1 MNRTEP
7 PSFSSIDALRHADVN
22 TRELSRHGVLKV
34 AGKEYQIQLKLN
46 GEFIVNRHEG
56 GRTSFFNSASELFS
70 HRLAE
75 GSLSSRSSRIAEVLN
90 EKRTP
95 GERAGYHTPP
105 PFATPARAARN
116 AQPQPTQRP
125 SFATPPRGYR
135 ADFTVNT
142 HKASSSG
149 TKKASSAEAGTASTS
164 TGRHANA
171 RNPVFAASL
180 KELAKWSEIKQ
191 TSIADPRSMQGV
203 NNPDMEKKYLMNAKT
218 LLETRIKASGLKLS
232 DVMVHDDGKTLATN
246 LNHIEFRTF
255 FNRSGGFWDQ
265 PADNVARKS
274 DSLIK
279 KADLYFKAFQKENR
293 ADPSPL
299 AMPRNNKPLGII
311 KEILQGDSG
320 LVIGEA
326 HNCVASKRVL
336 IENMKDLKSAGVT
349 TLFMEHLCSDSH
361 GKDLADYLSAP
372 KGTPMPKR
380 LEIYLDTQTR
390 EQGGIGGKPSKYGF
404 KELVQAAKEAGINV
418 IPVDTAATYATS
430 TSDGNARYKAM
441 NYYAAEKIRLT
452 QPQGKWIAF
461 VGSGHAAR
469 CEGVPG
475 LSELTGT
482 RSMIIDEYGQSSKPK
497 IEVNVK
503 GYLNQI
509 NPDIVLSYKKP

>member
-1 MNRTEP
+1 M
-7 PSFSSIDALRHADVN
+7 
-22 TRELSRHGVLKV
+22 
-34 AGKEYQIQLKLN
+34 
-46 GEFIVNRHEG
+46 
-56 GRTSFFNSASELFS
+56 
-70 HRLAE
+70 
-75 GSLSSRSSRIAEVLN
+75 SSRSSRIAEVLN

-149 TKKASSAEAGTASTS
+149 TKKASSAEASTASTS

-180 KELAKWSEIKQ
+180 KELAKWSEIEQ
-191 TSIADPRSMQGV
+191 TSIADPRSMRGG
-203 NNPDMEKKYLMNAKT
+203 KKKILMTAKT
-218 LLETRIKASGLKLS
+218 TLETSIGRFGLQLS
-232 DVMVHDDGKTLATN
+232 DVLVHDDGKTLAAN
-246 LNHIEFRTF
+246 LNHIEFKKF
-255 FNRSGGFWDQ
+255 FKSGGLPWDR
-265 PADNVARKS
+265 PADNVVEKC

-279 KADLYFKAFQKENR
+279 KADSYFEAFQNENR
-293 ADPSPL
+293 ADLSPL
-299 AMPRNNKPLGII
+299 AMPRNNEPLDII

-320 LVIGEA
+320 LVIGEV

-361 GKDLADYLSAP
+361 GKDLANYFSAP
-372 KGTPMPKR
+372 KGAPMPKR
-380 LEIYLDTQTR
+380 LEVYLDTQTR
-390 EQGGIGGKPSKYGF
+390 GQRKIGDKPSQYGF

-430 TSDGNARYKAM
+430 TSD
-441 NYYAAEKIRLT
+441 
-452 QPQGKWIAF
+452 
-461 VGSGHAAR
+461 
-469 CEGVPG
+469 
-475 LSELTGT
+475 
-482 RSMIIDEYGQSSKPK
+482 
-497 IEVNVK
+497 
-503 GYLNQI
+503 
-509 NPDIVLSYKKP
+509 